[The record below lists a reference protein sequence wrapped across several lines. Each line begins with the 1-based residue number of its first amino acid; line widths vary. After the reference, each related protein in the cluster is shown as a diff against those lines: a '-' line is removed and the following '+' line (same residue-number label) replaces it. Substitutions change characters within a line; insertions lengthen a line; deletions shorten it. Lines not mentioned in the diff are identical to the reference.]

1 MVFRDVSETI
11 GERAPQVSE
20 NNGAG
25 QLSLSTDAAR
35 KLSSTTKSV
44 PQMQGITPRWL
55 LSLLPWVEAR
65 GGAYRVNRRL
75 NYTLGDG
82 RLDFQTTGSEVRVIP
97 AELTELP
104 LLRNCDDIDALGLLA
119 SRFTQREYEPG
130 EVLVA
135 DGGPADEL
143 FLLVHGRLAKL
154 REGKYGHESTLT
166 IMADG
171 DYFGDDILLDG
182 DSTWNY
188 SVKATTACTVMSLAK
203 STFRELVDQSAALRA
218 HIEQQRTA
226 ADKAQNQHGE
236 AAVDVLSGH
245 RGEQQLTGTFVDY
258 EMKPREYE
266 MSIAQTILRVHTRVQ
281 DLYNEPIDQLDQQL
295 RLTIEEV
302 RERQE
307 HELVNNKDF
316 GLLNNADFSQRIYT
330 RTGPPTPH
338 DMDKLLNTVWKNPEF
353 ILAHPEAIAAFRDE
367 CTRRGV
373 SPETVHV
380 PGGRI
385 SAWRGV
391 PIYPCWKIPISD
403 QRITSI
409 MVMRTGEADQGVI
422 GLRKTGLI
430 DEYEPGLSVR
440 FMSIDEKSI
449 VNYLITCYYSLA
461 VLVPDAL
468 GVLEN
473 VQLGSVDG
481 GN

>member
-1 MVFRDVSETI
+1 VSDLTA
-11 GERAPQVSE
+11 ERAPEQ
-20 NNGAG
+20 NGSG
-25 QLSLSTDAAR
+25 QLSLSTEAAR

-82 RLDFQTTGSEVRVIP
+82 RLDFQTTGSEVQVIP

-104 LLRNCDDIDALGLLA
+104 LLRGCGDVDALGLLA
-119 SRFTQREYEPG
+119 GRFTQRECEPG
-130 EVLVA
+130 EVLVTA
-135 DGGPADEL
+135 GRAADEL
-143 FLLVHGRLAKL
+143 ILLVHGRLAKL
-154 REGKYGHESTLT
+154 REGKYGQESTLT

-171 DYFGDDILLDG
+171 DYFGDDFLLDT
-182 DSTWNY
+182 DAVWDY
-188 SVKATTACTVMSLAK
+188 SVKATTACTVMSITK
-203 STFRELVDQSAALRA
+203 STFQEVVDQSAALRA
-218 HIEQQRTA
+218 HIEQQRTL
-226 ADKAQNQHGE
+226 ADKAQNPHGE
-236 AAVDVLSGH
+236 AAVEILSGH
-245 RGEQQLTGTFVDY
+245 RGEPSLSSTFVDY
-258 EMKPREYE
+258 EVKPREYE
-266 MSIAQTILRVHTRVQ
+266 LSIAQTILRVHTRVQ
-281 DLYNEPIDQLDQQL
+281 DLYNEPIDQLEQQL
-295 RLTIEEV
+295 RLTIEAV

-307 HELVNNKDF
+307 HELVNNKGF
-316 GLLNNADFSQRIYT
+316 GLLHNADFSQRIYT
-330 RTGPPTPH
+330 RSGPPTPH
-338 DMDKLLNTVWKNPEF
+338 DMDKLLNTVWKNPGF

-367 CTRRGV
+367 CTRQGI

-380 PGGRI
+380 PGGRV

-391 PIYPCWKIPISD
+391 PIYPCWKIPISE
-403 QRITSI
+403 QRTTSI
-409 MVMRTGEADQGVI
+409 LVMRTGEADQGVI

-440 FMSIDEKSI
+440 FMSIDEKAI

-481 GN
+481 

>member
-1 MVFRDVSETI
+1 MIDARVN
-11 GERAPQVSE
+11 G

-25 QLSLSTDAAR
+25 QLSLSTEAAR

-55 LSLLPWVEAR
+55 LGLLPWVEAR

-82 RLDFQTTGSEVRVIP
+82 RLDFHTTGSEVEVIP

-104 LLRNCDDIDALGLLA
+104 LLRNFGDADALGLIA
-119 SRFTQREYEPG
+119 GRFTQRECEPG

-135 DGGPADEL
+135 AGDPAEEL

-154 REGKYGHESTLT
+154 REGKYGEESTLT

-171 DYFGDDILLDG
+171 DYFGDDVLLTAGGAWD
-182 DSTWNY
+182 Y
-188 SVKATTACTVMSLAK
+188 SVKATTACTVMSLSR
-203 STFRELVDQSAALRA
+203 STFQEILDRSPGLRA
-218 HIEQQRTA
+218 HVEQQRTA
-226 ADKAQNQHGE
+226 AGKAQNPYGE
-236 AAVDVLSGH
+236 AEVDILSGH
-245 RGEQQLTGTFVDY
+245 RGEHQLGGTFVDY

-266 MSIAQTILRVHTRVQ
+266 LSIAQTILRVHTRVQ
-281 DLYNEPIDQLDQQL
+281 DLYNEPIDQLEQQL
-295 RLTIEEV
+295 RLTIEAV

-316 GLLNNADFSQRIYT
+316 GLLHNADFSQRIYT
-330 RTGPPTPH
+330 RGGPPTPH
-338 DMDKLLNTVWKNPEF
+338 DMDKLLNTVWKNPGF

-367 CTRRGV
+367 CTRQGV
-373 SPETVHV
+373 APETVHV

-391 PIYPCWKIPISD
+391 PIYPCWKMPISD
-403 QRITSI
+403 QRTTSI
-409 MVMRTGEADQGVI
+409 LVMRTGEADQGVI

-440 FMSIDEKSI
+440 FMSIDEKAI

-473 VQLGSVDG
+473 VQLGSLDG
-481 GN
+481 RS

>member
-1 MVFRDVSETI
+1 MTEQPSANLN
-11 GERAPQVSE
+11 G

-25 QLSLSTDAAR
+25 QLSLSTEAAR

-82 RLDFQTTGSEVRVIP
+82 RLDFQTTGSQVQVIP

-104 LLRNCDDIDALGLLA
+104 LLRNFGDSDALGLLA
-119 SRFTQREYEPG
+119 SRFTQRECEPG
-130 EVLVA
+130 EVLVVA
-135 DGGPADEL
+135 DSPADEL
-143 FLLVHGRLAKL
+143 FLLVHGRLTKL
-154 REGKYGHESTLT
+154 HEGKYGQESILT

-171 DYFGDDILLDG
+171 DYFGDEALLEADG
-182 DSTWNY
+182 TWDY
-188 SVKATTACTVMSLAK
+188 SVKATTACTVMSLPRT
-203 STFRELVDQSAALRA
+203 TFLELMDRSEALRTQVR
-218 HIEQQRTA
+218 QQQA
-226 ADKAQNQHGE
+226 IADKAQNPYGE
-236 AAVDVLSGH
+236 AAVDIQSGH
-245 RGEQQLTGTFVDY
+245 RGEQPLGSTFVDY

-266 MSIAQTILRVHTRVQ
+266 LSIAQTILRVHTRVA
-281 DLYNEPIDQLDQQL
+281 DLYNEPIDQLEQQL
-295 RLTIEEV
+295 RLTIEAV

-330 RTGPPTPH
+330 RGGPPTPH
-338 DMDKLLNTVWKNPEF
+338 DVDQLLNTVWKNPGF

-367 CTRRGV
+367 CTRQGV

-380 PGGRI
+380 PGGRV

-403 QRITSI
+403 QRTTS
-409 MVMRTGEADQGVI
+409 MLVMRTGESDQGVI

-440 FMSIDEKSI
+440 FMSIDEKAI

-473 VQLGSVDG
+473 VQLGTVNGRS
-481 GN
+481 

>member
-1 MVFRDVSETI
+1 MTDDRTPHLA
-11 GERAPQVSE
+11 G

-55 LSLLPWVEAR
+55 LGLLPWVEAR

-82 RLDFQTTGSEVRVIP
+82 RLEFQTTGSEVQVIP

-104 LLRNCDDIDALGLLA
+104 LLRNCGDNDALGLLA
-119 SRFTQREYEPG
+119 GRFTQREYEPG
-130 EVLVA
+130 EVVVTA
-135 DGGPADEL
+135 GGRADEL
-143 FLLVHGRLAKL
+143 FLLAHGRLTKL
-154 REGKYGHESTLT
+154 RDGKYGQESTLT
-166 IMADG
+166 ILADG
-171 DYFGDDILLDG
+171 DYFGDDVLLDTDG
-182 DSTWNY
+182 TWDY
-188 SVKATTACTVMSLAK
+188 SVKAATACTVLSLAK
-203 STFRELVDQSAALRA
+203 SAFLELVDQSEALRSA
-218 HIEQQRTA
+218 IAQHRTMA
-226 ADKAQNQHGE
+226 ERAQNSHGE
-236 AAVDVLSGH
+236 AAVDILSGH
-245 RGEQQLTGTFVDY
+245 RGEPQLSGTFVDY
-258 EMKPREYE
+258 ERKPREYE
-266 MSIAQTILRVHTRVQ
+266 LSIAQTILRVHTRVQ
-281 DLYNEPIDQLDQQL
+281 DLYNEPIDQLEQQL
-295 RLTIEEV
+295 RLTIEAV

-307 HELVNNKDF
+307 HELVNNRDF
-316 GLLNNADFSQRIYT
+316 GLLHNADFGQRIYT
-330 RTGPPTPH
+330 RGGPPTPH
-338 DMDKLLNTVWKNPEF
+338 DMDQLLNTVWKNPGF

-373 SPETVHV
+373 SPETMQVM
-380 PGGRI
+380 GGRV

-403 QRITSI
+403 HRTTSI
-409 MVMRTGEADQGVI
+409 LVMRTGEADQGVI

-440 FMSIDEKSI
+440 FMSIDEKAI

-473 VQLGSVDG
+473 VQLGSLDG
-481 GN
+481 HS

>member
-1 MVFRDVSETI
+1 MTD
-11 GERAPQVSE
+11 ERTPQLNG
-20 NNGAG
+20 NNGG
-25 QLSLSTDAAR
+25 GRLSLSTDAAR

-55 LSLLPWVEAR
+55 LRLLPWVEAR

-82 RLDFQTTGSEVRVIP
+82 RMEFQTTGSEVQVIP

-104 LLRNCDDIDALGLLA
+104 LLRNCDDVAALGPLA

-130 EVLVA
+130 EILVTA
-135 DGGPADEL
+135 GSPADEL
-143 FLLVHGRLAKL
+143 FLLVHGRLTKL
-154 REGKYGHESTLT
+154 RDGKYGHESTVT

-171 DYFGDDILLDG
+171 DYFGDDVLLDT
-182 DSTWNY
+182 DSTWDY
-188 SVKATTACTVMSLAK
+188 SVKAATACTVMSLAK
-203 STFRELVDQSAALRA
+203 SAFRELVDQSEALRSA
-218 HIEQQRTA
+218 VAQQRA
-226 ADKAQNQHGE
+226 MADKAQNPHGE
-236 AAVDVLSGH
+236 AAVDILSGH
-245 RGEQQLTGTFVDY
+245 RGEHPLDGTFVDY

-266 MSIAQTILRVHTRVQ
+266 LSIAQTILRVHTRVQ

-295 RLTIEEV
+295 RLTIEAV

-316 GLLNNADFSQRIYT
+316 GLLHNADFSQRIYT
-330 RTGPPTPH
+330 RGGPPTPH
-338 DMDKLLNTVWKNPEF
+338 DMDKLLNTVWKNPGF

-367 CTRRGV
+367 CTRQGI
-373 SPETVHV
+373 SPDTMHV
-380 PGGRI
+380 MGGRV

-391 PIYPCWKIPISD
+391 PIYPCWKIPISE
-403 QRITSI
+403 QHTTSI
-409 MVMRTGEADQGVI
+409 LVMRTGEADQGVI

-430 DEYEPGLSVR
+430 DEYEPGLSAR
-440 FMSIDEKSI
+440 FMSIDEKAI
-449 VNYLITCYYSLA
+449 INYLITCYYSLA

-473 VQLGSVDG
+473 VQLGSADG
-481 GN
+481 R

>member
-1 MVFRDVSETI
+1 MTD
-11 GERAPQVSE
+11 ERTPHLNG
-20 NNGAG
+20 NNGAS
-25 QLSLSTDAAR
+25 QLSLSTEAAR

-82 RLDFQTTGSEVRVIP
+82 RLDFQTTGNEVKVIP

-119 SRFTQREYEPG
+119 GRFTQREYEAG
-130 EVLVA
+130 EILVTA
-135 DGGPADEL
+135 ESRADEL
-143 FLLVHGRLAKL
+143 FLLVHGRLTKL
-154 REGKYGHESTLT
+154 HDGKYGQESTLT

-171 DYFGDDILLDG
+171 DYFGDDVLLNT
-182 DSTWNY
+182 DSTWDY
-188 SVKATTACTVMSLAK
+188 SVKAATACTVMSLAK
-203 STFRELVDQSAALRA
+203 STFRELVDQSESLRSSIA
-218 HIEQQRTA
+218 QQRA
-226 ADKAQNQHGE
+226 MADKAQNPQGE
-236 AAVDVLSGH
+236 AVVDILSGH
-245 RGEQQLTGTFVDY
+245 RGEQPLGSTFVDY

-266 MSIAQTILRVHTRVQ
+266 LSIAQTILRIHTRVQ

-295 RLTIEEV
+295 RLTIEAV

-307 HELVNNKDF
+307 HELINNKDF
-316 GLLNNADFSQRIYT
+316 GLLHNAEFSQRIYT
-330 RTGPPTPH
+330 RSGPPTPH
-338 DMDKLLNTVWKNPEF
+338 DMDKLLNTVWKNPGF

-367 CTRRGV
+367 CTKQGV
-373 SPETVHV
+373 TPETMHV
-380 PGGRI
+380 LGGRV
-385 SAWRGV
+385 SVWRGV

-403 QRITSI
+403 QNTTSMLI
-409 MVMRTGEADQGVI
+409 MRTGEADQGVI

-430 DEYEPGLSVR
+430 DEHEPGLSVR
-440 FMSIDEKSI
+440 FMNIDEKAI

-461 VLVPDAL
+461 VMVPDAL

-481 GN
+481 QS

>member
-1 MVFRDVSETI
+1 MPETTD
-11 GERAPQVSE
+11 ERPAVQGG

-25 QLSLSTDAAR
+25 QLSLGTDAAR

-55 LSLLPWVEAR
+55 LNLLPWVEAR

-104 LLRNCDDIDALGLLA
+104 LLRNCDDMDALGLLA

-130 EVLVA
+130 EVLVTA
-135 DGGPADEL
+135 GNPADEL
-143 FLLVHGRLAKL
+143 FLLVHGRLTKL
-154 REGKYGHESTLT
+154 RDGKYGQESVLT

-171 DYFGDDILLDG
+171 DYFGDDALLDT
-182 DSTWNY
+182 DSTWDY
-188 SVKATTACTVMSLAK
+188 SVKTATACTVMSLAT
-203 STFRELVDQSAALRA
+203 STFRELVDQSESLRSSIA
-218 HIEQQRTA
+218 RHRTMK
-226 ADKAQNQHGE
+226 DVAQNPHGE
-236 AAVDVLSGH
+236 AAVDILSGH
-245 RGEQQLTGTFVDY
+245 RGEQSLDGTFVDY

-266 MSIAQTILRVHTRVQ
+266 LSIAQTILRLHTRVQ

-295 RLTIEEV
+295 RLTIEAV

-316 GLLNNADFSQRIYT
+316 GLLHNADFSQRIYT
-330 RTGPPTPH
+330 RGGPPTPH
-338 DMDKLLNTVWKNPEF
+338 DMDKLLNTVWKNPGF

-367 CTRRGV
+367 CTRQGV

-380 PGGRI
+380 LGGRV

-391 PIYPCWKIPISD
+391 PIYPCWKIPISEHHT
-403 QRITSI
+403 TS
-409 MVMRTGEADQGVI
+409 MLVMRTGEADQGVI

-440 FMSIDEKSI
+440 FMSIDEKAI

-473 VQLGSVDG
+473 VQLGSFDG
-481 GN
+481 RS